1 MMKKHVISV
10 LLVTVLAGTAAA
22 QNLRMLEL
30 RGGHFNPKDAKSGM
44 ILGGTY
50 GISFDERVSLGFGL
64 DIFHKG
70 YKKESTVATEVSES
84 GVVENTV
91 TRTLEY
97 STTLVPL
104 SLNLDI
110 RLPFEPPF
118 CFYIGGSLAFEMLFN
133 SENNYE
139 EDIKEKRFYSGFGWM
154 ARAGVEYA
162 IGRRSALI
170 LEAFYNNCR
179 VSSDA
184 KKKEGLPVWKEVD
197 MSGLGF
203 RAGVRLDF
211 Y

>member
-1 MMKKHVISV
+1 MKKNLISI
-10 LLVTVLAGTAAA
+10 LLIISLAGTAAA
-22 QNLRMLEL
+22 QNLRTLEL

-50 GISFDERVSLGFGL
+50 GIAFDERVSLGFGM
-64 DIFHKG
+64 DIFYKG
-70 YKKESTVATEVSES
+70 YKKESVVATEESAS
-84 GVVENTV
+84 GVDESTV
-91 TRTLEY
+91 TRALDY
-97 STTLVPL
+97 KTTLVPL

-118 CFYIGGSLAFEMLFN
+118 CLYVGGSLAFEMLFN
-133 SENNYE
+133 TENNYI
-139 EDIKEKRFYSGFGWM
+139 DDVSEKRFYSGFGWM

-170 LEAFYNNCR
+170 VEAFYNNCR

-197 MSGLGF
+197 MSGLGL

>member
-1 MMKKHVISV
+1 MRRMHLISV
-10 LLVTVLAGTAAA
+10 LLVILLAGTAAA

-30 RGGHFNPKDAKSGM
+30 RGGHFNPKDTKSGM
-44 ILGGTY
+44 ILGGMY

-70 YKKESTVATEVSES
+70 YKKESVVATESSES
-84 GVVENTV
+84 GIDESTV
-91 TRTLEY
+91 TRELEY
-97 STTLVPL
+97 KTTLVPL

-118 CFYIGGSLAFEMLFN
+118 NLYVGGSLAFEMLFN
-133 SENNYE
+133 SENNYV
-139 EDIKEKRFYSGFGWM
+139 DDVKEKRFYSGFGWM

-170 LEAFYNNCR
+170 VEAFYNNCR

-197 MSGLGF
+197 LSGLGF